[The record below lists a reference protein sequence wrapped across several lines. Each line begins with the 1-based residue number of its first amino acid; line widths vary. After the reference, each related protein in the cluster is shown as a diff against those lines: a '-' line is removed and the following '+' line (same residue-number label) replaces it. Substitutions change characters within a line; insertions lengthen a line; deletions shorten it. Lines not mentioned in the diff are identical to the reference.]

1 MAKLALHGGP
11 PIRQKPFPSWPV
23 WDEREERALLD
34 VLHSGKWWRFSY
46 GVGVELRE
54 PESGLRSRVVE
65 FQEAFARHHQ
75 ARFGLACSNGT
86 AAIEVLL
93 KALGVGPGDEVI
105 VPAYT
110 YVATASAVLQVNAIP
125 VFVDIDP
132 ATYNIDPKR
141 VEAAITARTRAMIP
155 VHFAGQSADMDALI
169 ELGRRHRIFVVEDAA
184 HAHGSEWRGK
194 KVGALAEGGTFSFQA
209 SKNMTAGE
217 GGLITTNDP
226 KLAALCDSFLWAGRE
241 AGRPWYEHYRLGWNY
256 RITEFQAA
264 ILLQQLQRLEEQ
276 NSCRNQNAARL
287 SQWLAQIEGISPL
300 SVDPRSTA
308 HSYHIYLF
316 RYLQD
321 AFAGLPR
328 AQFVQALLAEG
339 IPCLSGYSHPLYRN
353 PMFVNK
359 DFYPRGC
366 PFTCGHYDQEVDFT
380 KYAEL
385 CPISE
390 RACATEAVWLEH
402 RLLLGTQQDVDD
414 IAKAVEK
421 IRANVGDL
429 LASEPVASA

>member
-11 PIRQKPFPSWPV
+11 PIRQMPFPSWPV
-23 WDEREERALLD
+23 WDKREERALLD

-46 GVGVELRE
+46 AVGVELRE

-75 ARFGLACSNGT
+75 ARFGLACANGT

-125 VFVDIDP
+125 VFVDVDP
-132 ATYNIDPKR
+132 ATYNISPKR
-141 VEAAITARTRAMIP
+141 VEAAITPRTRAMIP

-169 ELGRRHRIFVVEDAA
+169 ELGRKHRIFVVEDAA

-226 KLAALCDSFLWAGRE
+226 KLTALCDSLLWAGRE

-276 NSCRNQNAARL
+276 NSCRSQNAARL
-287 SQWLAQIEGISPL
+287 SQRLAQIEGISPL

-339 IPCLSGYSHPLYRN
+339 IPCFSGYSHPLYRN

-366 PFTCGHYDQEVDFT
+366 PFTCGHYDQEIDFT

-385 CPISE
+385 CPITE

-414 IAKAVEK
+414 IANAIEK

-429 LASEPVASA
+429 LASEPLASA